1 MEFSREFQRLL
12 AGLLAGCAA
21 VIIVAAYWAVAGAP
35 DLLARPDNPRL
46 FEAVVNTQR
55 GAIYDRGGSILAESV
70 TNDNQRFRSY
80 PSPEAASAVGYYS
93 LQYGA
98 GGAEAAYAPAL
109 SGLDRLA
116 TPEAYLEEAILHRE
130 RVGSDIMLTLD
141 LDIQRAM
148 VEALDGHKG
157 AAVLLSVP
165 GGEVLGMVSLPMIDP
180 NKLDVTYDELLADPD
195 NPFFNRATQARY
207 QPGSAIQT
215 VLATAAL
222 INAVPFEE
230 VLEDA
235 DAPVTV
241 GDVTLTCAERPPAS
255 RLTLAE
261 AYAYGCP
268 APFARLY
275 ETLGPEEVSETFD
288 LYQLDEPLALA
299 GFALP
304 EPLELSG
311 LTSLDDALGQG
322 RITVTVM
329 QMATIAAAVLNDG
342 NAPQPVLLR
351 ATRPPGAPEWT
362 PVAPSSVTLP
372 VTTSENARRIAA
384 LMIEVTYNGIARRAA
399 RSDIRIGG
407 HAAQAFAGESEI
419 SWFIGFAQIGSG
431 RGVALALAL
440 EDSADPE
447 LAAEI
452 GGEILKVGYERRSA
466 EVTSGSDSVPA
477 R

>member
-12 AGLLAGCAA
+12 FGLLAGCAA
-21 VIIVAAYWAVAGAP
+21 VVLVAAYWVVVEAP
-35 DLLARPDNPRL
+35 GLLARQDNPRL
-46 FEAVVNTQR
+46 FETLVNTQR
-55 GAIYDRGGSILAESV
+55 GAIYDRSDNLLAHSV
-70 TNDNQRFRSY
+70 TAEGRRFRSY
-80 PSPEAASAVGYYS
+80 PSPEAASLVGYYS
-93 LQYGA
+93 LQYGT
-98 GGAEAAYAPAL
+98 GGAEAAYDAVL
-109 SGLDRLA
+109 SGTDRQA
-116 TPEAYLEEAILHRE
+116 TPEVFIDETILHRA
-130 RVGSDIMLTLD
+130 RVGSDVMLTVD
-141 LDIQRAM
+141 LEIQQAM

-180 NKLDVTYDELLADPD
+180 NKLDVTYDALLADEN

-222 INAVPFEE
+222 INAVPFDV

-255 RLTLAE
+255 RLTLGE

-275 ETLGPEEVSETFD
+275 ETLGSEEVSETFD

-299 GFALP
+299 GFAAPDSLD
-304 EPLELSG
+304 LSG

-351 ATRPPGAPEWT
+351 AVRTPGTSDWT
-362 PVAPSSVTLP
+362 SVPATNVTLP
-372 VTTSENARRIAA
+372 VTTSENARRIAS

-407 HAAQAFAGESEI
+407 HAAQAFAGDTEI
-419 SWFIGFAQIGSG
+419 SWFIGFAQMGSG
-431 RGVALALAL
+431 RGIAVALAL
-440 EDSADPE
+440 EDTADPE
-447 LAAEI
+447 IAAEI
-452 GGEILKVGYERRSA
+452 GGTILKIGYERRTA
-466 EVTSGSDSVPA
+466 AVESGSVSVPA